1 MRANQFVGDLAPIV
15 EENRS
20 RVRPEVVWNLE
31 EGYKLTAGSLAAA
44 ERARGRLYARVVE
57 FFETYDLLVTPATVV
72 APFDVDIRAIDE
84 VAGHKFENYFD
95 WYTIAYAI
103 TVTSLPALS
112 VPCGFTESG
121 LPVGLQ
127 VVGPPRGEAALL
139 GAAALFEQAL
149 GIAGQLPIDPRPGGP

>member
-1 MRANQFVGDLAPIV
+1 M
-15 EENRS
+15 
-20 RVRPEVVWNLE
+20 
-31 EGYKLTAGSLAAA
+31 
-44 ERARGRLYARVVE
+44 
-57 FFETYDLLVTPATVV
+57 
-72 APFDVDIRAIDE
+72 
-84 VAGHKFENYFD
+84 AGHKFENYFD

-149 GIAGQLPIDPRPGGP
+149 GIACQLPIDPRPGGP